1 MASFTD
7 QIMQFNP
14 YVQQLPVEAMAQVG
28 MYKQQK
34 YEEGVQ
40 KVQSYIDNVAGM
52 DVIRGVDKQYLQ
64 SKLNSLGGKL
74 KSVAAGDFSNF
85 QLVNSVGGM
94 ATQIVKDPTV
104 QGAVQSTAWY
114 RNQLGKIQKDT
125 EEGKS
130 SPDNIYNFN
139 KKAEAWLNS
148 GKAGEKF
155 NASYTPFF
163 DVFKFTKESFDAI
176 KPDGYS
182 YDQVYITN
190 PDGSIKTD
198 GKGNPIYSPV
208 MVRLEKEGKFPEKV
222 RQTIEQ
228 IFSDPRVNQ
237 QLGISGEYNYRGFSP
252 QQLSQRAEIQK
263 QSLLEGLN
271 DKLALLTLEKNT
283 GKNVQDKL
291 DQVNLQIENVTNKYD
306 QYKSLALENPD
317 AVRGIMYKDDVSSR
331 YTTMFSDV
339 KTKTQTLDNPGWK
352 ANFDLMKEANATA
365 RFREEMNFKYNNE
378 TWNRGFKMLELE
390 TKGKKKI
397 GLGEVGTIQDF
408 QTSDPTLYI
417 AQYEQ
422 NYANAADKYNG
433 SANELIFSAALNT
446 PANQDKLNKL
456 ISGGMTKEQGLN
468 VLIGNAAKLN
478 GEDADQFRSRWVQKS
493 IEKINQMSPVQL
505 EKDPML
511 QNTYNSF
518 SSAKN
523 DFINLNNTKKQIES
537 RLDKGVLEI
546 LDSKGMGKGLQ
557 SATVTIEG
565 RPVTLTGE
573 DLFNAAIYAKGN
585 QSSIGFLNSPE
596 LRQQAKLAEA
606 KLTQAG
612 KGFLLDFAI
621 ERSIVP
627 EGAPPLTGFIRGAK
641 GLTRTL
647 FGDEIVGRDNLS
659 AQLKKAYKSLD
670 DEILM
675 KAVQAKS
682 DAIKSSGFSVSPNLR
697 MDILTGDGETDRALV
712 NFIGNT
718 VGNYGTNK
726 QNLAVDFDGE
736 KISTILADKNNFK
749 PFELKTSRNDATG
762 EVFPELVFYNS
773 AGSRAAG
780 MSITGEEAKAIGV
793 NVNSLYDAP
802 EVRNIRS
809 RINSNPIRSTSFGDP
824 RSESTYLQGDVLFE
838 KTNFPQLAGLPYDV
852 KANIQEVNGLNYGII
867 YVSDGKSKP
876 KIRVLPPT
884 QDVAETIQKVIATP
898 PNLITAILNDK

>member
-40 KVQSYIDNVAGM
+40 KVQSYIDNIAGL
-52 DVIRGVDKQYLQ
+52 DVIRDVDKQYLQ
-64 SKLNSLGGKL
+64 SKLNQLGSKL

-104 QGAVQSTAWY
+104 QSAVQSTAWY
-114 RNQLGKIQKDT
+114 RNQLSKIQKAIDD
-125 EEGKS
+125 GKS

-139 KKAEAWLNS
+139 KRAESWLNS
-148 GKAGEKF
+148 GKVGEKF
-155 NASYTPFF
+155 NSSYTPFF
-163 DVFKFTKESFDAI
+163 DVFKFAKETFDAVL
-176 KPDGYS
+176 PDGYS
-182 YDQVYITN
+182 YDQVYVTN

-198 GKGNPIYSPV
+198 AKGNPIYSPV

-228 IFSDPRVNQ
+228 IFSDPRVGQ

-252 QQLSQRAEIQK
+252 EQLAQRAEIQK

-271 DKLALLTLEKNT
+271 DKLALLTLERNT
-283 GKNVQDKL
+283 GKDVQDKI
-291 DQVNLQIENVTNKYD
+291 DEVNLQIENVTNKYD

-317 AVRGIMYKDDVSSR
+317 AIRGIMYKDDVSSR
-331 YTTMFSDV
+331 YTTMFGGV
-339 KTKTQTLDNPGWK
+339 KTKTQTVDNPGWK
-352 ANFDLMKEANATA
+352 ANFELMKEANVTA
-365 RFREEMNFKYNNE
+365 RFRETMDFNYEKE
-378 TWNRGFKMLELE
+378 RWDRGFKMLELQ
-390 TKGKKKI
+390 TKAIKKI

-408 QTSDPTLYI
+408 QASDPTLYI
-417 AQYEQ
+417 AQFEQ
-422 NYANAADKYNG
+422 TYANAADRYSG
-433 SANELIFSAALNT
+433 SANELIFSTALNT

-456 ISGGMTKEQGLN
+456 ISGGMPKEQAMN
-468 VLIGNAAKLN
+468 VLIGNAAKAN

-493 IEKINQMSPVQL
+493 MEKINQMSPAQL
-505 EKDPML
+505 QKDPML

-518 SSAKN
+518 SAAKN

-546 LDSKGMGKGLQ
+546 LDDKGMGKGLQ
-557 SATVTIEG
+557 STTVTIEG
-565 RPVTLTGE
+565 RPVTITGE

-585 QSSIGFLNSPE
+585 QSSFGFLNSPE
-596 LRQQAKLAEA
+596 LREQAKLAEA

-612 KGFLLDFAI
+612 KGFLLNYAL
-621 ERSIVP
+621 ERAIVP
-627 EGAPPLTGFIRGAK
+627 EGAPPITTLLRGVRGVGRK
-641 GLTRTL
+641 I
-647 FGDEIVGRDNLS
+647 FGDTITGDQTLVT
-659 AQLKKAYKSLD
+659 QLNKAYKSLD
-670 DEILM
+670 DAVLM

-697 MDILTGDGETDRALV
+697 MDILTGDAEADRSLI

-726 QNLAVDFDGE
+726 QNLSADFDGE
-736 KISTILADKNNFK
+736 TISTILADKNNFK

-773 AGSRAAG
+773 AGQRAAG
-780 MSITGEEAKAIGV
+780 MSITAEEAKGMGV
-793 NVNSLYDAP
+793 NVNSLYEAP
-802 EVRNIRS
+802 EIRNIRS

-838 KTNFPQLAGLPYDV
+838 KANLPQLAGLPYDV

-884 QDVAETIQKVIATP
+884 QDVAETVQKIVATP